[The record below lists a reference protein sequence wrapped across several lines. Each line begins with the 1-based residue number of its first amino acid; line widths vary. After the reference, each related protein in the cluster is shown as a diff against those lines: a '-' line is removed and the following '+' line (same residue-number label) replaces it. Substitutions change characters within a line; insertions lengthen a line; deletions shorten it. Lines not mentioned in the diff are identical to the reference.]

1 MKKLFIFFL
10 SYCFTINLT
19 NAATCTAISGSWSTV
34 GTWSCGRVPIAG
46 DVVVIPAG
54 ITVTVS
60 ADVGTSGSPINNL
73 TLNISGVLSLQTS
86 GTDMFLSSSVINV
99 LSGGTINLANQT
111 TMVITGTSYVNVYP
125 AANPLSAGAING
137 ATGNTNISI
146 GSTVVHNGNS
156 TTSGPKYCSSSA
168 CSTTGGP
175 LSVSLLSFKAILNND
190 QSVLLNWETISEQDS
205 RYFLLNRGNSLDV
218 LHEITRIDAAG
229 QSTTRRS
236 YSFTDAKAPLGT
248 SYYQLSEVD
257 NNGIV
262 QSFRPVSI
270 VVEDPNAPFGVFSN
284 PSDNKLF
291 RVKVENAESAI
302 LSLFTAN
309 GRAITFK
316 ITEESETVV
325 MVQPNENLASGV
337 YLLNVKNN
345 GTERTHKIV
354 IE

>member
-10 SYCFTINLT
+10 IYCFTVNLA
-19 NAATCTAISGSWSTV
+19 NAETCTASNGSWSNA
-34 GTWSCGRVPIAG
+34 GTWSCGRVPTAG
-46 DVVVIPAG
+46 DIAVIPVN
-54 ITVTVS
+54 ITVTV
-60 ADVGTSGSPINNL
+60 AGNL
-73 TLNISGVLSLQTS
+73 SSTVPTLNISGTLSFGNGDKLNLPTTAVVNIYS
-86 GTDMFLSSSVINV
+86 GGQVSGGNGGSTLSVGAVAVYTGGGIP
-99 LSGGTINLANQT
+99 LSGPTTCTAGGCGTL
-111 TMVITGTSYVNVYP
+111 P
-125 AANPLSAGAING
+125 
-137 ATGNTNISI
+137 
-146 GSTVVHNGNS
+146 
-156 TTSGPKYCSSSA
+156 
-168 CSTTGGP
+168 
-175 LSVSLLSFKAILNND
+175 VSLVSFKAILNND
-190 QSVLLNWETISEQDS
+190 QSVLLNWETVSEKDS

-236 YSFTDAKAPLGT
+236 YSFTDIKAPLGT
-248 SYYQLSEVD
+248 NYYQLSEVA

-262 QSFRPVSI
+262 KSFRPVSV

-284 PSDNKLF
+284 PSDNKSF

-325 MVQPNENLASGV
+325 IVHPIENLASGV